1 MSKAEH
7 IALWVI
13 VGLTTVGLIIST
25 VILAGE
31 IADLRRE
38 VAYAVGARPQPDMEE
53 TVLPDLP
60 DPPENVGEA
69 DVWGSSLN
77 VRALGAR
84 SVAHTAVVSL
94 TVRGSGAADPL
105 MDLPVLICNGQQY
118 AVKGDSLEAARQ
130 DLLELI
136 TQGNAT
142 TELQFTG
149 KPDLSGDCTVVIN
162 PQQDADSPIA
172 PRIEVPVPQQ
182 APTPIPEPPEA
193 KQEGEVDALLEA

>member
-13 VGLTTVGLIIST
+13 VGLTTIGLIIST
-25 VILAGE
+25 IILAGE
-31 IADLRRE
+31 ISDLRRE
-38 VAYAVGARPQPDMEE
+38 VAYAVGARPQPDAEE
-53 TVLPDLP
+53 TAVPELP

-69 DVWGSSLN
+69 DIWGSSLSI
-77 VRALGAR
+77 RALGVQ

-118 AVKGDSLEAARQ
+118 AVKGESLEAARQ

-149 KPDLSGDCTVVIN
+149 KPDLSGDCTVVVN

-182 APTPIPEPPEA
+182 VPTPIPEPPEA
-193 KQEGEVDALLEA
+193 KQEGEVDAILEA